1 VLHLTLLESDI
12 VSWRSVILL
21 FAIIACATVA
31 PTDVIHLRN
40 GRKIWADHVR
50 EDGTHLQYDVGDDSY
65 AIPKSLVER
74 VEEGGV
80 PPEIRSSPG
89 IGKEEVPAFVPND
102 ELQAAGDLAAQVIH
116 DGHVDTDG
124 LASLEHTSKP
134 EIAGVAYFI
143 AGKHEFES
151 GNLPQA
157 RLYFDSALRL
167 QPNSSTILNYY
178 AALLVRMGSLKQA
191 LSYAQRSVQLAPNSA
206 DSFAVLGVVE
216 FASDR
221 SRDAIRSWK
230 RSLELR
236 PDAAVEQYIAKAE
249 REIKA
254 ESEFSERASSHF
266 TLRYEGKQTS
276 DNLRRSILATLESE
290 YDDLVRELGASPRES
305 IPVILYTEQ
314 AYFDVTQAPA
324 WSGALN
330 DGKLRIPVSGLDSV
344 TPDLAR
350 VLKHELAH
358 SFINQLS
365 HGRCPQWLHEGIAQA
380 VEPRSLGGVGQR
392 LAQLFQDGHEIPFYV
407 LEGSFARFSSGEA
420 ALAYAE
426 SLAAVQYIQDTYG
439 LSEVRQIVERI
450 GEGSSTEQALR
461 GTVHSDYAR
470 LQTEVGDFLKSKYN
484 R

>member
-1 VLHLTLLESDI
+1 
-12 VSWRSVILL
+12 VSSRSVIVLL
-21 FAIIACATVA
+21 AIASCAA
-31 PTDVIHLRN
+31 AGFGDVIHLKN
-40 GRKIWADHVR
+40 GRRIWADSVR
-50 EDGTHLQYDVGDDSY
+50 EEGTHVQYEVGDNSY
-65 AIPKSLVER
+65 AIPKASVER
-74 VEEGGV
+74 IEEGGV
-80 PPEIRSSPG
+80 PPEFRSSSATDKP
-89 IGKEEVPAFVPND
+89 EVPSFVPSD
-102 ELQAAGDLAAQVIH
+102 DLRSEGDLPAKVIR
-116 DGHVDTDG
+116 DGHVDSDSLT
-124 LASLEHTSKP
+124 SLEHTAKP
-134 EIAGVAYFI
+134 EIAAAAYFI

-151 GNLPQA
+151 GNLPQGRA
-157 RLYFDSALRL
+157 YFDSALRL
-167 QPNSSTILNYY
+167 QPNSPTILNYY

-191 LSYAQRSVQLAPNSA
+191 LSYAQRSAQLAPNSA
-206 DSFAVLGVVE
+206 DSFAVLGVVQ

-221 SRDAIRSWK
+221 SREAIRSWK
-230 RSLELR
+230 HSLELR
-236 PDAAVEQYIAKAE
+236 PDSMIEQYIAKAE

-254 ESEFSERASSHF
+254 ESQFTERASSHF

-276 DNLRRSILATLESE
+276 DSFRRSILMTLESQ
-290 YDDLVRELGASPRES
+290 YDDLVRDLGASPRES

-365 HGRCPQWLHEGIAQA
+365 HGRCPHWLHEGIAQA
-380 VEPRSLGGVGQR
+380 VEPRSLSSVGQR
-392 LAQLFQDGHEIPFYV
+392 LAQLFQDGREIPFYA
-407 LEGSFARFSSGEA
+407 LEGSFSRFSGAEA
-420 ALAYAE
+420 SLAYAE
-426 SLAAVQYIQDTYG
+426 SLAAVSYIQETYG

>member
-1 VLHLTLLESDI
+1 
-12 VSWRSVILL
+12 VSSRNLILFL
-21 FAIIACATVA
+21 TVA
-31 PTDVIHLRN
+31 FWSATSPADVIHLKN
-40 GRKIWADHVR
+40 GRRIWADRVH
-50 EDGTHLQYDVGDDSY
+50 ENGTHLEYEVGEDAY

-80 PPEIRSSPG
+80 PPEFHSVAGPDSR
-89 IGKEEVPAFVPND
+89 KEVPSFVPSE
-102 ELQAAGDLAAQVIH
+102 ELTTGGDLPAQIIPG
-116 DGHVDTDG
+116 GHVDSDA
-124 LASLEHTSKP
+124 LASLEHTAKP
-134 EIAGVAYFI
+134 EIVGAAYFV

-157 RLYFDSALRL
+157 RSFFDSALRF
-167 QPNSSTILNYY
+167 QPNSPTILNYY
-178 AALLVRMGSLKQA
+178 AALLVRMDSAKQA

-206 DSFAVLGVVE
+206 DGYAVLGVVQY
-216 FASDR
+216 ASDR
-221 SRDAIRSWK
+221 GRDAIRSWK

-236 PDAAVEQYIAKAE
+236 PDAAVEQYMAKAE
-249 REIKA
+249 RDLKA
-254 ESEFSERASSHF
+254 ESEYSERASSHF

-276 DNLRRSILATLESE
+276 DTLRRSILMTLESE
-290 YDDLVRELGASPRES
+290 YDDLVRDLGASPRES

-330 DGKLRIPVSGLDSV
+330 DGKLRIPVSGLDTV
-344 TPDLAR
+344 TSDLRR

-380 VEPRSLGGVGQR
+380 VEPRSLGSTGPR
-392 LAQLFQDGHEIPFYV
+392 LAQLYQDGHEIPFYA
-407 LEGSFARFSSGEA
+407 LEGSFARFSNVEA
-420 ALAYAE
+420 SVAYAE
-426 SLAAVQYIQDTYG
+426 SLAAVEYIQDTYG
-439 LSEVRQIVERI
+439 LSEVRRIVERI
-450 GEGSSTEQALR
+450 GDGNSTEQALR

-470 LQTEVGDFLKSKYN
+470 LQSEVGDFLKKKYS

>member
-1 VLHLTLLESDI
+1 LLESAI
-12 VSWRSVILL
+12 VSARSFILL
-21 FAIIACATVA
+21 FAITTCAVA
-31 PTDVIHLRN
+31 ASADVIHLKN

-50 EDGTHLQYDVGDDSY
+50 EDDTHIQYDVGDDSY
-65 AIPKSLVER
+65 AIPKSLVEH

-89 IGKEEVPAFVPND
+89 VSKEEVPVFVPND
-102 ELQAAGDLAAQVIH
+102 ELQAGGDLPAQIIR
-116 DGHVDTDG
+116 DGHVDNDS
-124 LASLEHTSKP
+124 LASLEHTAKP
-134 EIAGVAYFI
+134 EIAGAAYFV

-167 QPNSSTILNYY
+167 QPSSPTILNYY

-191 LSYAQRSVQLAPNSA
+191 LSYAQRSAQLAPNSA
-206 DSFAVLGVVE
+206 DSYAVLGVVQ

-221 SRDAIRSWK
+221 TRDAIRSWK

-236 PDAAVEQYIAKAE
+236 PDAGVEQYVAKAE
-249 REIKA
+249 REIKTEA
-254 ESEFSERASSHF
+254 EYSERASSHF
-266 TLRYEGKQTS
+266 TLHYEGKQTS
-276 DNLRRSILATLESE
+276 DNLRRSLLMTLESE

-305 IPVILYTEQ
+305 IPVVLYTEQ

-365 HGRCPQWLHEGIAQA
+365 HGRCPHWLHEGIAQA
-380 VEPRSLGGVGQR
+380 VEPRSLTGVGPR
-392 LAQLFQDGHEIPFYV
+392 LAKLFQEGHAIPFYA
-407 LEGSFARFSSGEA
+407 LEGSFARFSGGEA

-426 SLAAVQYIQDTYG
+426 SLAAVEYIQDTYG
-439 LSEVRQIVERI
+439 LSEVRKIVERI
-450 GEGSSTEQALR
+450 GDGSSTEQALR

-470 LQTEVGDFLKSKYN
+470 LQDEVGDFLKHKYN
-484 R
+484 

>member
-1 VLHLTLLESDI
+1 AI
-12 VSWRSVILL
+12 VSSRSVILL
-21 FAIIACATVA
+21 FAITTCAAVSSA
-31 PTDVIHLRN
+31 DVIHLKN

-50 EDGTHLQYDVGDDSY
+50 QEGTHLRYDVGDDSY
-65 AIPKSLVER
+65 AIPESLVER

-80 PPEIRSSPG
+80 PPEVRSSTG
-89 IGKEEVPAFVPND
+89 VSKEEVPSFVPND
-102 ELQAAGDLAAQVIH
+102 ELQTGGDLPAQVLRE
-116 DGHVDTDG
+116 GHVDNDA
-124 LASLEHTSKP
+124 LASLERTAKP
-134 EIAGVAYFI
+134 EVAGAAYFV
-143 AGKHEFES
+143 AGKHEFET

-157 RLYFDSALRL
+157 RGYFDSALRL
-167 QPNSSTILNYY
+167 QPGSPTILNYY

-206 DSFAVLGVVE
+206 DSFAVLGVVQ

-221 SRDAIRSWK
+221 SREAIRSWK

-254 ESEFSERASSHF
+254 ESAFSERASSHF
-266 TLRYEGKQTS
+266 TLHYEGKQTS
-276 DNLRRSILATLESE
+276 DNLRRSILMTLESE

-305 IPVILYTEQ
+305 IPVVLYTEQ

-380 VEPRSLGGVGQR
+380 VEPRSLSGVGQR
-392 LAQLFQDGHEIPFYV
+392 LAQLFQDGHEIPFYA

-439 LSEVRQIVERI
+439 LSGVRQIVERI

-470 LQTEVGDFLKSKYN
+470 LQNEVGGFLKNKYN

>member
-1 VLHLTLLESDI
+1 MS
-12 VSWRSVILL
+12 SRSVILL
-21 FAIIACATVA
+21 LAIASCAAAGFA
-31 PTDVIHLRN
+31 DVIHLKN
-40 GRKIWADHVR
+40 GRRIWADSVR
-50 EDGTHLQYDVGDDSY
+50 EEGTHLRYEVGDNSY
-65 AIPKSLVER
+65 AIPKASVER
-74 VEEGGV
+74 IEEGGV
-80 PPEIRSSPG
+80 PPEFRSSSATD
-89 IGKEEVPAFVPND
+89 KAEVPSFVPND
-102 ELQAAGDLAAQVIH
+102 ELRAEGDLPAKVIR
-116 DGHVDTDG
+116 DGHVDNDS
-124 LASLEHTSKP
+124 LASLEHTAKP
-134 EIAGVAYFI
+134 EIAAAAYFI

-151 GNLPQA
+151 GNLPQGRA
-157 RLYFDSALRL
+157 YFDSALRL
-167 QPNSSTILNYY
+167 QPNSPTILNYY

-191 LSYAQRSVQLAPNSA
+191 LSYAQRSAQLAPNSA
-206 DSFAVLGVVE
+206 DSFAVLGVVQ

-221 SRDAIRSWK
+221 SREAIRSWK
-230 RSLELR
+230 HSLELR
-236 PDAAVEQYIAKAE
+236 PDSMIEQYIAKAE

-254 ESEFSERASSHF
+254 ESQFTERASSHF

-276 DNLRRSILATLESE
+276 DSFRRSILMTLESQ
-290 YDDLVRELGASPRES
+290 YDDLVRDLGASPRES

-365 HGRCPQWLHEGIAQA
+365 HGRCPHWLHEGIAQA
-380 VEPRSLGGVGQR
+380 VEPRSLSSVGQR
-392 LAQLFQDGHEIPFYV
+392 LAQLFQDGREIPFYA
-407 LEGSFARFSSGEA
+407 LEGSFSRFSGAEA
-420 ALAYAE
+420 SLAYAE
-426 SLAAVQYIQDTYG
+426 SLAAVSYIQDTYG